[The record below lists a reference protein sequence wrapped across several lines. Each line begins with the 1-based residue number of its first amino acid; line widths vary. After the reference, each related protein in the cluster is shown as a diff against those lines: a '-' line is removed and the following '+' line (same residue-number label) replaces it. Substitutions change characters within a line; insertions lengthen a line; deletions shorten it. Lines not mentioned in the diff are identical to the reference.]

1 MNLQESIRND
11 LNKIAEATGSTSEEN
26 MLELLNKEFPGC
38 KAVSTEEWDGTKG
51 GIWFRG
57 SEECEVNDLP
67 LYNPEVF
74 QDTFGTNPKLEKILS
89 YHGWY
94 SEPYDAGTLM
104 AYPV

>member
-11 LNKIAEATGSTSEEN
+11 LNLLVEATGSTSDDDMIEI
-26 MLELLNKEFPGC
+26 LNKEFPGC
-38 KAVSTEEWDGTKG
+38 NAVSTEEWDGKKG

-57 SEECEVNDLP
+57 SEECEIDELP
-67 LYNPEVF
+67 LYNSEMF
-74 QDTFGTNPKLEKILS
+74 METFGVNPVVEKLLS

-94 SEPYDAGTLM
+94 GEPYDAGTLM

>member
-11 LNKIAEATGSTSEEN
+11 LNKLNEATSSSSDV
-26 MLELLNKEFPGC
+26 ELIDILNNKFPGC
-38 KAVSTEEWDGTKG
+38 NAVSTEDWDGRTG

-57 SEECEVNDLP
+57 TESCEINELP
-67 LYNPEVF
+67 LFNQEIF
-74 QDTFGTNPKLEKILS
+74 ADTMGVNTALDKLLS

-94 SEPYDAGTLM
+94 GEPYDSGTLM